1 MRLNCLF
8 YMTAEELINDEIKN
22 HDISLCNKEHI
33 KVLMIEFAKYHVE
46 QALKEASVKATAL
59 NKAKFKGDINPQVD
73 MDSIL
78 NTYSLS
84 NIK

>member
-1 MRLNCLF
+1 MEN
-8 YMTAEELINDEIKN
+8 IK
-22 HDISLCNKEHI
+22 SAKAFFEKEMSGEPLTQET
-33 KVLMIEFAKYHVE
+33 VIEHLKLFAKYHVE
-46 QALKEASVKATAL
+46 QALKEASTKAIAY

-78 NTYSLS
+78 NAYPLE

>member
-1 MRLNCLF
+1 
-8 YMTAEELINDEIKN
+8 MTAVEFLRKSNNFLYKD
-22 HDISLCNKEHI
+22 DL
-33 KVLMIEFAKYHVE
+33 IEFAKYHVE
-46 QALKEASVKATAL
+46 KALKEASVKATAY

-78 NTYSLS
+78 NAYPLE